1 MSYLLRRY
9 PKKIRDF
16 RRPVRRSFSQTD
28 IKEEM
33 DKILKEKQESHSF
46 SEGNV
51 SENITGLTS
60 SEGSIIMESQTVS
73 PEKSIIEEDS
83 EKKATSKL
91 KFEEETKEIQEGE
104 KQKEEQQEYEL
115 RETQETKQSEFI
127 DFPQTSE
134 IEKMKGQKQKPFGR
148 EFVKEEFFKSP
159 EQTYQSSYET
169 KTEPLKPEISR
180 SLKTPEMEM
189 VSTKE
194 SEKKI
199 NVQDMLLLS
208 QIRRILLII
217 RVFFLLFVFLL
228 VLVLFLFTESL
239 KERDF
244 IYIGTFFIDFVKLFP
259 VFLFITITFV
269 LISAYLQLSGYT
281 TASIILIIFSVIF
294 ITLSIIYL
302 LIVITGLQF
311 DILKYITVLTLFIS
325 DIIGIILV
333 VSQFW
338 FLKKKKLLMLQEGY
352 IPDIQETEEV
362 SESLSLQP
370 TYTTTATYSGTL
382 PYSSERKI
390 TQI

>member
-1 MSYLLRRY
+1 
-9 PKKIRDF
+9 
-16 RRPVRRSFSQTD
+16 
-28 IKEEM
+28 
-33 DKILKEKQESHSF
+33 
-46 SEGNV
+46 
-51 SENITGLTS
+51 
-60 SEGSIIMESQTVS
+60 MESQTVS

-91 KFEEETKEIQEGE
+91 RFEEETKEIQEGE

-134 IEKMKGQKQKPFGR
+134 IHQTSEIPQTSEIEKMKGQKQKPFGR
-148 EFVKEEFFKSP
+148 KFVKEEFFKSP